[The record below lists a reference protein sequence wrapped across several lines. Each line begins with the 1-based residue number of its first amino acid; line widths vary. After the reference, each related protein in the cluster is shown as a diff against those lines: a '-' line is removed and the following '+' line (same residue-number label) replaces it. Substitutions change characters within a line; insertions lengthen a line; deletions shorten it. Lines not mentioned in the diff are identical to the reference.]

1 MPRHAEN
8 PSPAA
13 VATPPDVAAT
23 GLRTFFR
30 IAEAWRLSLAEQR
43 AALGNVVK
51 QTLYNWREHPEAAR
65 LSDDQLDRLSYVLGI
80 YKALHIIFTR
90 PEQADSWIRRPN
102 DAPPFGGKPAAATLF
117 SGKMEDMAR
126 VRRYLDGARSPW

>member
-1 MPRHAEN
+1 MARPAPRLASEQ
-8 PSPAA
+8 PSAAALAPA
-13 VATPPDVAAT
+13 

-30 IAEAWRLSLAEQR
+30 IADAWGLSLNEQR
-43 AALGNVVK
+43 AALGNVAK
-51 QTLYNWREHPEAAR
+51 QTLYNWRDHPASAR
-65 LSDDQLDRLSYVLGI
+65 LSDDQLDRLSYILGI

-117 SGKMEDMAR
+117 SGKMEDLMR
-126 VRRYLDGARSPW
+126 VRRYLDAARSPL